1 MSKLRIG
8 CQPNLLLPNESSSV
22 IETERQSVPPL
33 WLVIFGGGGQS
44 PFTQLRHLSDGI
56 VKCIYTFQR
65 AESLNLTVMI
75 ARKEQCTRAEKYY
88 AYNIFVSRISNIVY
102 ADFYNNFSYKKK

>member
-1 MSKLRIG
+1 M
-8 CQPNLLLPNESSSV
+8 
-22 IETERQSVPPL
+22 PPL

-65 AESLNLTVMI
+65 AESLNLTVII
-75 ARKEQCTRAEKYY
+75 ARKEQTNIIRAT
-88 AYNIFVSRISNIVY
+88 S
-102 ADFYNNFSYKKK
+102 DFKQFFLQKKKKNNNESDVNISIEISFEEG